1 MKKLFLIP
9 VLTLLFFISCSK
21 KQTQKETESILN
33 TTKIDTVSNESE
45 VTTKTIKDTVI
56 FIVQIA
62 ALKNKNAKLANLE
75 GVQLYL
81 EDELIK
87 YRLGNF
93 NTYLEARN
101 YRNQL
106 RNSYKGAFVQV
117 LKNNKPISIKEAI
130 E

>member
-21 KQTQKETESILN
+21 KQTQKETILN

-45 VTTKTIKDTVI
+45 VTTKSIKDTVI
-56 FIVQIA
+56 FTVQIA
-62 ALKNKNAKLANLE
+62 ALKKKNAKLANLE

-81 EDELIK
+81 EDGLIK

-93 NTYLEARN
+93 YTYLEARN

-117 LKNNKPISIKEAI
+117 LKNNKPISIKEVI

>member
-1 MKKLFLIP
+1 MKKLFLIT

-21 KQTQKETESILN
+21 KQTQKETILN
-33 TTKIDTVSNESE
+33 ITKIDTVSNESE
-45 VTTKTIKDTVI
+45 VTTKSIKDTVI
-56 FIVQIA
+56 FTVQIA

-81 EDELIK
+81 EDGLIK

-93 NTYLEARN
+93 YTYLEARN

>member
-1 MKKLFLIP
+1 MKKLFLIT

-21 KQTQKETESILN
+21 KQTQKETILN

-45 VTTKTIKDTVI
+45 VTTKSIKGTVI
-56 FIVQIA
+56 FTIQIA
-62 ALKNKNAKLANLE
+62 ALKKKNAKLANLE

-81 EDELIK
+81 EDGLIK

>member
-1 MKKLFLIP
+1 MKKLFLIT

-21 KQTQKETESILN
+21 KQTQKETILN

-45 VTTKTIKDTVI
+45 VTTKSIKDTVI
-56 FIVQIA
+56 FTVQIA
-62 ALKNKNAKLANLE
+62 ALKKKNAKLANLE

-81 EDELIK
+81 EDGLIK

-93 NTYLEARN
+93 YTYLEARN

>member
-1 MKKLFLIP
+1 MKKLFLIT

-21 KQTQKETESILN
+21 KQTQKETILN

-45 VTTKTIKDTVI
+45 VTTKSIKDTVI
-56 FIVQIA
+56 FTVQIA
-62 ALKNKNAKLANLE
+62 ALKKKNAKLANLE

-81 EDELIK
+81 EDGLIK

>member
-1 MKKLFLIP
+1 MKKLFLIT

-21 KQTQKETESILN
+21 KQTQKETILN

-45 VTTKTIKDTVI
+45 VTTKSIKGTVI
-56 FIVQIA
+56 FTIQIA
-62 ALKNKNAKLANLE
+62 ALKKKNAKLANLE

-81 EDELIK
+81 EDGLIK

-93 NTYLEARN
+93 YTYLEARN

-106 RNSYKGAFVQV
+106 RNSYKGAFVEV

>member
-1 MKKLFLIP
+1 MKKLFLIT

-21 KQTQKETESILN
+21 KQTQKETILN

-45 VTTKTIKDTVI
+45 VTTKSIKDTVI
-56 FIVQIA
+56 FTVQIA

-81 EDELIK
+81 EDGLIK

-93 NTYLEARN
+93 YTYLEARN

>member
-1 MKKLFLIP
+1 MKKLFLIT

-21 KQTQKETESILN
+21 KQTQKETILN
-33 TTKIDTVSNESE
+33 ITKIDTVSNESE
-45 VTTKTIKDTVI
+45 VTTKSIKDTVI
-56 FIVQIA
+56 FTVQIA
-62 ALKNKNAKLANLE
+62 ALKKKNAKLANLE

-81 EDELIK
+81 EDGLIK

-93 NTYLEARN
+93 YTYLEARN

>member
-1 MKKLFLIP
+1 MKKLFLIT

-21 KQTQKETESILN
+21 KQTQKETILN

-45 VTTKTIKDTVI
+45 VTTKSIKGTVI
-56 FIVQIA
+56 FTIQIA
-62 ALKNKNAKLANLE
+62 ALKKKNAKLANLE

-81 EDELIK
+81 EDGLIK

-93 NTYLEARN
+93 YTYLEARN

>member
-1 MKKLFLIP
+1 MKKLFLIT

-21 KQTQKETESILN
+21 KQTQKETILN
-33 TTKIDTVSNESE
+33 ITKIDTVSNESE
-45 VTTKTIKDTVI
+45 VTTKSIKDTVI
-56 FIVQIA
+56 FTVQIA

-81 EDELIK
+81 EDGLIK
-87 YRLGNF
+87 YRLGNL

>member
-1 MKKLFLIP
+1 MKKLFLIT

-21 KQTQKETESILN
+21 KQTQKETILN
-33 TTKIDTVSNESE
+33 ITKIDTVSNESE
-45 VTTKTIKDTVI
+45 VTTKSIKDTVI
-56 FIVQIA
+56 FTVQIA
-62 ALKNKNAKLANLE
+62 ALKKKNAKLANLE

-81 EDELIK
+81 EDGLIK
-87 YRLGNF
+87 YRLGNL